1 MDNIISDFYSNGI
14 HQYKIIHIV
23 STRAKNLYCMY
34 GITKLK
40 FYELDK
46 KTAFRIMAMLPT
58 KITAFGIVVAAALAV
73 GVVAPSAAYAISLDD
88 LKNFNVD
95 DDLVNQTILQNSE
108 QFQVVETNADDNS
121 TALTDAEQSNVQ
133 LASNTNNDNDST
145 TQED

>member
-1 MDNIISDFYSNGI
+1 
-14 HQYKIIHIV
+14 
-23 STRAKNLYCMY
+23 
-34 GITKLK
+34 
-40 FYELDK
+40 
-46 KTAFRIMAMLPT
+46 MLPT